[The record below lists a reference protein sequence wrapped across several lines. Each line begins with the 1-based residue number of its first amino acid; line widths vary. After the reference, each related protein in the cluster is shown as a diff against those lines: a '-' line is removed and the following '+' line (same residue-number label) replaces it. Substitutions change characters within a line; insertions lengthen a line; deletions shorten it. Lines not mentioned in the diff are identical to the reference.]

1 MFKTVDLGTRHVGPV
16 SINVARGECLAIL
29 GASGSGKS
37 LFFRAVA
44 DLDPNQ
50 GEVYLNGQSREDM
63 PAWEWRRQVSYV
75 PAETGWWADRVGD
88 HFDADGEL
96 EDLLQVVDLKDA
108 LGWEVNRL
116 STGERHRLG
125 IVRALQTRPNVLLLD
140 EPTASLDADMTRA
153 VERLIK
159 QQLARDV
166 CVLLVSHDPE
176 QAKRIADRSMRMTGG
191 RLQPETGAAS

>member
-16 SINVARGECLAIL
+16 SVSVARGECLAIL

-37 LFFRAVA
+37 LLFRAIS

-50 GEVYLNGQSREDM
+50 GEVYLNGRSREDM
-63 PAWEWRRQVSYV
+63 PACEWRRQVSFV

-88 HFDADGEL
+88 HFDAGGDL
-96 EDLLQVVDLKDA
+96 EDLLEAVELKDA
-108 LGWEVNRL
+108 LDWDVNRL

-125 IVRALQTRPNVLLLD
+125 IVRALQARPSVLLLD
-140 EPTASLDADMTRA
+140 EPTASLDADMTGT
-153 VERLIK
+153 VESIIK

-166 CVLLVSHDPE
+166 CVLLVTHDPE
-176 QAKRIADRSMRMTGG
+176 QAKRVAHRSVRMAGG
-191 RLQPETGAAS
+191 RLHSDTGVKP